1 MTEKE
6 ILEATYND
14 RCDVYRRANSEN
26 EYGITKQVRQL
37 IYQGISCALSQSKS
51 SNPLENEAHTS
62 IRSEHI
68 LFLSP
73 DFEIL
78 AGDELEITIGASG
91 KTRRFWAGESF
102 VYTSHQELPLLR
114 EERI

>member
-14 RCDVYRRANSEN
+14 RCNVYRRTNSEN
-26 EYGITKQVRQL
+26 EDGITKQVRQL

-51 SNPLENEAHTS
+51 SNLLENETHTS
-62 IRSEHI
+62 VRSEHV

-73 DFEIL
+73 DIEIFP
-78 AGDELEITIGASG
+78 GDELEVTIGASG
-91 KTRRFWAGESF
+91 KIKRFWAGEGF
-102 VYTSHQELPLLR
+102 IYTSHQELPLLR
-114 EERI
+114 EERV